1 VTASKLTDT
10 RERLFPGLS
19 LAEVAIKFKTP
30 PTTWRNWETE
40 IGQNARRVP
49 GIIEVA
55 LMLYEQTPKG
65 KRPL

>member
-1 VTASKLTDT
+1 MTANELKEA
-10 RERLFPGLS
+10 RENLFPGLS

-40 IGQNARRVP
+40 TGQNARRVP
-49 GIIEVA
+49 GIVEVA
-55 LMLYEQTPKG
+55 LILYGTTPKG